1 MAKMRAQ
8 TAGLTGLT
16 TYFTIADA
24 NGQVWNGSAIVARS
38 TAARNAGGI
47 TATGYDDG
55 TYDADIPATL
65 PASDVPYVY
74 TLWQRLTGSPLE
86 SDTALAGPGLLPW
99 NGTAQV
105 GAIRLVDGAISDN
118 SFTVPDE
125 EDEPVGVVGWIRRIF
140 SKAYNRRTR
149 NRNSGAFT
157 LYASDSVTPIEVST
171 HSVASNVD
179 TVTKGAAPS

>member
-8 TAGLTGLT
+8 TAGLTGLN

-47 TATGYDDG
+47 NADGYDDG

-86 SDTALAGPGLLPW
+86 SDTVLAGPGLLPW
-99 NGTAQV
+99 NGTSQI
-105 GAIRLVDGAISDN
+105 GSTRLVTPAEAAGLASTLEGMMRQVWEEFANKRDRNVATGVRRVFAADN
-118 SFTVPDE
+118 TTVL
-125 EDEPVGVVGWIRRIF
+125 
-140 SKAYNRRTR
+140 RTQ
-149 NRNSGAFT
+149 T
-157 LYASDSVTPIEVST
+157 QST
-171 HSVASNVD
+171 AGDVD
-179 TVTKGAAPS
+179 QVTKAS